1 MKIEEIKKVASKII
15 AATPLYANADS
26 KNIIGKIENIND
38 VNSLEYLIFD
48 SIQNERIEAEHCHS
62 TLSLHMNPIRVQE
75 RVKKHVQILK
85 NIIKEECSYPLR
97 LFLSFRFRI

>member
-26 KNIIGKIENIND
+26 QNRLGKIENIND

-75 RVKKHVQILK
+75 RVKKHIQKLQKIVSFTYSPPSGQGWV
-85 NIIKEECSYPLR
+85 NII
-97 LFLSFRFRI
+97 